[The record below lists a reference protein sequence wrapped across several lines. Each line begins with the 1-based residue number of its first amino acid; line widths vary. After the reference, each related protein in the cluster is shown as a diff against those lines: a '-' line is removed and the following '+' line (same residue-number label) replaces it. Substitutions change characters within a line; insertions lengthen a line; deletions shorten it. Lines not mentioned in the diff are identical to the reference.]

1 MPRRWPAGGR
11 EGAVARL
18 MAHDSRG
25 ELATEHARAVAGSLG
40 VSLRTV
46 WNWVAVARREG
57 RLSARTP
64 SRAGVT
70 PDMRVRLAVWGG
82 NVSAVHRELLAEA
95 AAAGD
100 PGSVPSLRTLQRAVR
115 RDLSAGERAGLKGGE
130 AARRRYDVYGK
141 RPPTHRNACWEGD
154 HKRIPVRV
162 ALDGAAVCPWVTWFI
177 DVASK
182 VIVGVAVT
190 PHQPARDAV
199 LAALRSGISR
209 SAPYGPF
216 GGLPDRV
223 RVDRGKDFLSGAVA
237 RALGG
242 FAVPVHDL
250 PAYKPYRKGTV
261 EALNSAVEQMLL
273 VSLPGYTRRARPAQ
287 AYRPDPVEGLLSYPD
302 FVQVLLDWV
311 AWWNTEHHPAG
322 VPDGMTPSEAWEAD
336 PTPIEDV
343 PEKQLAFFAMEDD
356 GRIRK
361 ITTNGVAWRRRA
373 YIADWMAGNVGTRV
387 RLRYLP
393 HFDGTIEVF
402 TADTPVRH
410 LGSAYL
416 AEAATPAQRRALSKV
431 RESKAR
437 ALKADLKAA
446 EKLSRTRYT
455 ATTTPAAPHPR
466 RSVTE
471 QQAHEEI
478 SRARAVDLAARAL
491 PDLIPPRDPPPGW
504 ARPRPRPDTTAPAVT
519 DPADIAPPEDPTG
532 ARPAPGSKE

>member
-1 MPRRWPAGGR
+1 M
-11 EGAVARL
+11 ARL
-18 MAHDSRG
+18 MALDSRG

-70 PDMRVRLAVWGG
+70 PDVRVRLAVWGG

-95 AAAGD
+95 AAAGE
-100 PGSVPSLRTLQRAVR
+100 PGTVPSLRTLQRAVR

-177 DVASK
+177 DVTSK

-209 SAPYGPF
+209 AAPYGPF
-216 GGLPDRV
+216 GGLPGRV

-242 FAVPVHDL
+242 FAVPVKDL

-261 EALNSAVEQMLL
+261 EALHGAVEQMLL
-273 VSLPGYTRRARPAQ
+273 VCLPGYIRRARPAQ
-287 AYRPDPVEGLLSYPD
+287 AYQPDPVEDLLSYPD
-302 FVQVLLDWV
+302 FVQALLDWV
-311 AWWNTEHHPAG
+311 AWWNTGHHPAG
-322 VPDGMTPSEAWEAD
+322 LPGGMTPHEAWEAD
-336 PTPIEDV
+336 PAPIENV
-343 PEKQLAFFAMEDD
+343 PEEQLAFFALEDD
-356 GRIRK
+356 GRVRK

-373 YIADWMAGNVGTRV
+373 YIAPWMAGLAGTKV
-387 RLRYLP
+387 RLRFLP
-393 HFDGTIEVF
+393 HFDGKIEVF
-402 TADTPVRH
+402 TTDTPARH

-416 AEAATPAQRRALSKV
+416 AETATPAQRHALSEV

-446 EKLSRTRYT
+446 EKLRRTRYT

-466 RSVTE
+466 RSVTA
-471 QQAHEEI
+471 QQAQEEI
-478 SRARAVDLAARAL
+478 SRARAMDLAARAL
-491 PDLIPPRDPPPGW
+491 PDLIPPREPPPGW
-504 ARPRPRPDTTAPAVT
+504 ARPRPRPDITAPVVT
-519 DPADIAPPEDPTG
+519 DPAVTAPPEDPTG
-532 ARPAPGSKE
+532 TRPAPGSKE